1 MDPLNLSI
9 PRQHDYIDPTVEQ
22 NPVRL
27 QDWLTNLPL
36 MDVLETVRRVLGA
49 LEALNEQKLEA
60 DEQRFQLLEVYR
72 ATGQR
77 LFVTLDPLNLRQL
90 ALTKAQ
96 RQEAIDGVARLFLG
110 IGEGYK
116 LIVSSLYRSSGSGQ
130 PPSLLGNAINRALE
144 QLSYALLDSYRFYRP
159 LEPVVMAEAH
169 QLYRLAR
176 HYGFLNTGIEEADT
190 AHPMIST
197 AVLYHTAML
206 LSLTDPYRLAEGEV
220 GLLFDIL
227 VQHADG
233 CRIIPGNSWSGSGEG
248 LFLIDLRTAEPPVP
262 CTRLTPPVDA
272 REPYLLDATA
282 TLAAIRERLAQTPA
296 RVRLQSPEAMV
307 LRRLLPEVSGTEKR
321 REPRH
326 ADGRQARLLP
336 GLENIHSWLL
346 HVARETPA
354 TTHPPEPSPCKVLD
368 ASNSGMKLAWQG
380 GGAGDARVGDLLGI
394 LEAEGRQ
401 QSLRLVLIRSI
412 RVYREG
418 GMEVGVQLMH
428 GGLGAVTCCVP
439 DEPDRERARALFMS
453 ASEAEQ
459 CAATLITA
467 KGLYTEGRRLLV
479 DVDGRE
485 IRVRAGC
492 RVFDSPVI
500 DRFEFAAE

>member
-116 LIVSSLYRSSGSGQ
+116 LIVSSLHRSSGSGQ

-176 HYGFLNTGIEEADT
+176 HYGFLNTGIEEAES
-190 AHPMIST
+190 AHPLIST

-296 RVRLQSPEAMV
+296 S
-307 LRRLLPEVSGTEKR
+307 
-321 REPRH
+321 
-326 ADGRQARLLP
+326 RLLP